1 MKQNRTR
8 IGRRGFL
15 KISSLAVAVF
25 AIASRAG
32 TSLAQPKAQDKKGA
46 LPQLDEKD
54 PTAQALGYKHDATK
68 ADKAK
73 FKQYAA
79 GQTCATCQLFQG
91 KPSDAW
97 APCTIFPG
105 KQVNGKGW
113 CSAWVKKV

>member
-1 MKQNRTR
+1 MKLNRINIR
-8 IGRRGFL
+8 RRGFL
-15 KISSLAVAVF
+15 KISSLAIAAF

-68 ADKAK
+68 VDKKK
-73 FKQYAA
+73 FAQHQA
-79 GQTCATCQLFQG
+79 GQTCSNCKLFQG
-91 KPSDAW
+91 KPADAW
-97 APCTIFPG
+97 APCQIFAG

-113 CSAWVKKV
+113 CSAYVKKA